1 MPSLAKAGGGH
12 LDDSEISHA
21 LDPLRAKGVTYR
33 RGGSCTRSALDL
45 LPNLCDDTQRAILDL
60 ALADVIALTPQ
71 EVATTL
77 MFQHQGYAVELA
89 DGMVLAAFA
98 HPAHAV
104 AWSLRLVQAMPLQVG
119 LRCGMVPAAGA
130 SHAVAGG
137 GLGCGMVPA
146 AGASHAIAGGGLG
159 CGLGAVAGIAA
170 GVARGTV
177 FRADVTGYEWRWG
190 GHFDTM
196 Y

>member
-45 LPNLCDDTQRAILDL
+45 LPNLCDDTQRPVLDL
-60 ALADVIALTPQ
+60 ATTDVIALTPQ
-71 EVATTL
+71 EVATAL
-77 MFQHQGYAVELA
+77 MFKHQGYAVELA

-137 GLGCGMVPA
+137 GLGW
-146 AGASHAIAGGGLG
+146 
-159 CGLGAVAGIAA
+159 GLGAVTGIAA

-177 FRADVTGYEWRWG
+177 FRADVTGYE
-190 GHFDTM
+190 
-196 Y
+196 